1 MIVNKGRVTTEMYL
15 LVFAF
20 DKETI
25 ESLGD
30 LARNMCRELQAVAH
44 LYD

>member
-1 MIVNKGRVTTEMYL
+1 MYL

-20 DKETI
+20 DKEAI

-30 LARNMCRELQAVAH
+30 LTRNMCRELQAVAH